1 MKKLPFLLFV
11 LLLAGGRLQAQ
22 TQPVPPTDSMYRVVK
37 TDGSILVGKLL
48 QSDAREVLFR
58 TEDGREIYIPQ
69 HVIKRMEPLHGEK
82 RNVSG
87 AFVGEDRFATRY
99 FITTNG
105 LPIKRGEHYVQWNLF
120 GPDFHFAVRDDLSL
134 GIMTTWLGTPLIG
147 SIKKSWKL
155 NDFSQFAVGG
165 LFGTGSWI
173 MPDWGGALPFGT
185 ISFGDRQ
192 KNIAFSGGYGAI
204 WADGNRSGRTLLSVA
219 GMLKLSPYFSLVFDS
234 FIMPEGPERTI
245 TYTYDAYIFDP
256 VTNTGY
262 YEPRIGTYKQRQ
274 PAFALLIP
282 GVRWH
287 QSEGKA
293 LQIGFSGVLADGN
306 TFPVPMVVWYRS
318 LK

>member
-1 MKKLPFLLFV
+1 MKKL
-11 LLLAGGRLQAQ
+11 LLLLLLLVASSGLHAQ
-22 TQPVPPTDSMYRVVK
+22 TQPTPVADSMYRVVK
-37 TDGSILVGKLL
+37 TDGSVLVGKLL
-48 QSDAREVLFR
+48 QSDAREILFR
-58 TEDGREIYIPQ
+58 TQDGREIYIPQ
-69 HVIKRMEPLHGEK
+69 HVIKRMEPLHGE
-82 RNVSG
+82 RPNISG
-87 AFVGEDRFATRY
+87 EYVGEDRFATRY

-120 GPDFHFAVRDDLSL
+120 GPDFHFALRDDLSVGL
-134 GIMTTWLGTPLIG
+134 MTTWLGTPLIG

-155 NDFSQFAVGG
+155 NEVSQFAVGG

-204 WADGNRSGRTLLSVA
+204 WADGTRQGRTLLSVA
-219 GMLKLSPYFSLVFDS
+219 GMVKLSPQLSLVFDS
-234 FIMPEGPERTI
+234 FIMPAGPDRTI
-245 TYTYDAYIFDP
+245 TYTFDAYIFDP

-262 YEPRIGTYKQRQ
+262 YEPRIGTYVQKQQ
-274 PAFALLIP
+274 AFSLLIP

-287 QSEGKA
+287 QSEGRA
-293 LQIGFSGVLADGN
+293 IQFGFSGVIADGES
-306 TFPVPMVVWYRS
+306 FPIPMVVWYRS